1 MKYAVLS
8 LDIEDW
14 YHLDYFPKNRSD
26 LEYSMLDGLDV
37 YREILASHNILS
49 SYFVLG
55 EIAQPLKTTLR
66 QLSQQGNDIASHG
79 LGHDRPLTMDTGA
92 FKFEVRSCK
101 ENLEDI
107 LGKPV
112 MGYRAHWFSL
122 DRKRLDI

>member
-14 YHLDYFPKNRSD
+14 YHLDYFPKNKSD

-55 EIAQPLKTTLR
+55 EIAQPLKT
-66 QLSQQGNDIASHG
+66 
-79 LGHDRPLTMDTGA
+79 GHRCL
-92 FKFEVRSCK
+92 
-101 ENLEDI
+101 
-107 LGKPV
+107 
-112 MGYRAHWFSL
+112 
-122 DRKRLDI
+122 